1 MVLGIPALKHVL
13 TGVLVAVS
21 GVFLLSCGGSS
32 STTTPP
38 SGLKFRAFVSQGVT
52 ASTAIPGLVIVDAL
66 HDRLATVAAISAG
79 ASPGLMAVPA
89 NRQLTMVFN
98 DTDNE
103 LDVVNNA
110 KETPN
115 GKVTLP
121 SSTQSMAVSSDAT
134 LGFAAVPQAP
144 VAGLAPGAVELI
156 NLTTTALE
164 APVPNCPPTNPLSN
178 CLSGARYIVLSSD
191 NTHLLVFGNAT
202 NAFTL
207 VDLSNIGT
215 TSSPNWVVS
224 STTQVIPPPGGL
236 AQLDHPVWAVFSPD
250 GSTAYILSCG
260 AECGGTTA
268 SITPFTLATN
278 QLGPTVPLAGGATYG
293 ASFGN
298 TVYVVGSVECL
309 TGANPI
315 SCGKLSI
322 LNTSGNTVQLVKTVS
337 IPAGYHDRMAVTSD
351 NQVFIGAQGC
361 TSGCLSIYNSNNGN
375 VVIGSDLGE
384 VTGIQPISGRPQ
396 VYVVQ
401 NGELRNWSTL
411 TDTLS
416 PPQQQIDIVG
426 QGVDVKLV
434 D

>member
-1 MVLGIPALKHVL
+1 
-13 TGVLVAVS
+13 
-21 GVFLLSCGGSS
+21 
-32 STTTPP
+32 
-38 SGLKFRAFVSQGVT
+38 
-52 ASTAIPGLVIVDAL
+52 
-66 HDRLATVAAISAG
+66 
-79 ASPGLMAVPA
+79 MAVPA

-202 NAFTL
+202 NAFT
-207 VDLSNIGT
+207 VVGLSNIGT